1 MFSFTPKAPGEIQ
14 AYTWRWNREMGAG
27 ETISSAA
34 FVIAV
39 NTGVESPITFVTN
52 GAPVITSPDASG
64 NHDVSQKFSGGINP
78 VAYAVTCQATTSLG
92 RVLFDTCEIAVLNPA

>member
-1 MFSFTPKAPGEIQ
+1 MFSFAPKQPGETQ

-27 ETISSAA
+27 ETIASVA
-34 FVIAV
+34 FAIVV
-39 NTGVESPITFVTN
+39 LKGTESPVTFVTS
-52 GAPVITSPDASG
+52 GAAVITSPDAVG

-92 RVLFDTCEIAVLNPA
+92 RILFDTCEIAALNPA